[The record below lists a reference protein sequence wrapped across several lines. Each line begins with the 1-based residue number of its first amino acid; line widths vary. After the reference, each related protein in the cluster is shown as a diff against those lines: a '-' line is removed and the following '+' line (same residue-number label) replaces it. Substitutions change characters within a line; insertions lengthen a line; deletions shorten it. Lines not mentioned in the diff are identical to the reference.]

1 MHQSVWHH
9 LACTFNLLQ
18 SAELSFQQQ
27 HSRSYR
33 SVLSSTPIGP
43 VPSWF
48 CRICL
53 EEDALSN
60 LETPCGCTGT
70 QRHAHKECI
79 QKWVNEKHH
88 TTCEICD
95 QPYQGEGTG
104 VLHGGCYST

>member
-1 MHQSVWHH
+1 MHNQR
-9 LACTFNLLQ
+9 CT
-18 SAELSFQQQ
+18 
-27 HSRSYR
+27 Y
-33 SVLSSTPIGP
+33 
-43 VPSWF
+43 
-48 CRICL
+48 RICL

-95 QPYQGEGTG
+95 QPYKGEGQGWACCCCKRWMPMQLSYITSA
-104 VLHGGCYST
+104 LSFLL